1 MFCGK
6 AFQILG
12 PNVARLLSPKVTDL
26 RAFTKMLL
34 GLTLAFSF
42 AEKILFM
49 EIEFRSFI
57 VLNISKTVSL
67 FPSTVF
73 SLVSVVFDNRLSNNC
88 K

>member
-12 PNVARLLSPKVTDL
+12 PNVARLLSPKVTGL

-49 EIEFRSFI
+49 EIGFRSFI
-57 VLNISKTVSL
+57 VLNISKTKL
-67 FPSTVF
+67 A
-73 SLVSVVFDNRLSNNC
+73 
-88 K
+88 